1 MVKVQGYEVVSR
13 DRPLSSNGHK
23 DDQPPKGIS
32 YLTLMDVGE
41 VSLSRVLVAKSFTK
55 W

>member
-1 MVKVQGYEVVSR
+1 VVEVQGYEVVSI
-13 DRPLSSNGHK
+13 DRPLSSSGHE

-41 VSLSRVLVAKSFTK
+41 VSLSGVLVAKSFTK